1 MAGTVQTLC
10 DLWLVLCCTLTKQR
24 SEQQLKLNSEFGE
37 EKQLSYQKAILE
49 AFSTDGNICTDNDWN
64 LSPRSLEMSSCFL
77 ELLGTE

>member
-1 MAGTVQTLC
+1 MACPVLHFNQAEEQTAAE
-10 DLWLVLCCTLTKQR
+10 V
-24 SEQQLKLNSEFGE
+24 NSEFVE